1 MHITIASVSIYR
13 KSRLGIY
20 QKGILKHGVGL
31 LCWGPFLKSS
41 DNVSEP
47 KSCIVFAVFYIQD
60 QSFNN
65 SENDTM
71 KLQLINEAKLTCL

>member
-1 MHITIASVSIYR
+1 MHITIASVGHLQEIQTR
-13 KSRLGIY
+13 IY